1 MASTSMSDAEL
12 VAKRLRDSMKDY
24 AEVSRELQAK
34 NKELDIWKSIY
45 SRDMSRLHFRVGELE
60 LELSS
65 LKNEYFMLRE
75 QKNEASDACANH
87 CNQFNET
94 VEKLRV
100 ELTAARLELS
110 VMHAISPF
118 VESDQN

>member
-1 MASTSMSDAEL
+1 MASTSSESEVDH

-60 LELSS
+60 QELSS
-65 LKNEYFMLRE
+65 LKN
-75 QKNEASDACANH
+75 
-87 CNQFNET
+87 
-94 VEKLRV
+94 
-100 ELTAARLELS
+100 
-110 VMHAISPF
+110 
-118 VESDQN
+118 